1 MNFLKEFNLLV
12 RPCSS
17 DLQRILLLNRLVYKA
32 GSDQLY
38 VSKLG
43 ARWKANL
50 VSVNSYVGRE
60 RGSAGINRVNSE

>member
-1 MNFLKEFNLLV
+1 MTYNK
-12 RPCSS
+12 
-17 DLQRILLLNRLVYKA
+17 ILLLNRLVYIA